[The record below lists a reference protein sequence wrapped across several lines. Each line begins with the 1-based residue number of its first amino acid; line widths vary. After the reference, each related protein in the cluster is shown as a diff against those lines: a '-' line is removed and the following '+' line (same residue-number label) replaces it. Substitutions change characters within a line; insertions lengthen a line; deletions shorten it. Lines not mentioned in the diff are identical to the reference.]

1 MRRLLLLLLMA
12 GTPAAGAAQSSQF
25 GVRGLGLPGRAQ
37 SVRAM
42 GSGGAFS
49 MFDGQSS
56 VSPASLVYLPSMTAT
71 FTVMSDYRSA
81 TNPAGTTSLRDTH
94 FPQFAIGGPI
104 PHTSFT
110 VGFSYSNYTTRDYSL
125 VFPATIILRDA
136 PVQVHDT
143 IESRGGINDLG
154 LAAAYRLS
162 SNWAVGVAGHI
173 ITGSNR
179 LDISRVFSDSN
190 YLPARQR
197 AELSFSGFGVSIGIL
212 GQLGRTLTVT
222 AMARSDGHVSIQED
236 SLAIRGEVDLPITVG
251 GALRWRPTANLQVA
265 GQILASNWS
274 TGNENIVTAGGVGA
288 NNTVQVAGG
297 LELTPNPRRPGRTPL
312 RLGFHWGK
320 LPFPLTR
327 GAEVDEYGVSAGSG
341 YTFAADRAGIDL
353 AVERVWR
360 KQDEQY
366 NEKAWLVSVGV
377 SVRP

>member
-1 MRRLLLLLLMA
+1 VRRLLLLLVFALI
-12 GTPAAGAAQSSQF
+12 PATGAAQSSQF

-42 GSGGAFS
+42 GSAGAFS
-49 MFDGQSS
+49 MFDPQSS
-56 VSPASLVYLPSMTAT
+56 VSPTSLVYLPSLTAT

-81 TNPAGTTSLRDTH
+81 TNPGGTTSLRDTH

-104 PHTSFT
+104 PRTPLT
-110 VGFSYSNYTTRDYSL
+110 VGLSYSNYTTRDYSL
-125 VFPATIILRDA
+125 VFPATVVLRDV
-136 PVQVHDT
+136 PVQVTDT
-143 IESRGGINDLG
+143 IESRGGINDLQ
-154 LAAAYRLS
+154 LATAYRLNR
-162 SNWAVGVAGHI
+162 NWAVGAAAHI

-179 LDISRVFSDSN
+179 LDIARVFSDTN

-197 AELSFSGFGVSIGIL
+197 AELSFSGFGVSIGII
-212 GQLGRTLTVT
+212 GQLGRTLTLT

-236 SLAIRGEVDLPITVG
+236 SLAIRGQVDLPITVG
-251 GALRWRPTANLQVA
+251 GGLRWRPAAKLQLA

-274 TGNENIVTAGGVGA
+274 TGNEDIVAAGGVGA
-288 NNTVQVAGG
+288 NNTIQVAGG
-297 LELTPNPRRPGRTPL
+297 FEFTPHPRRPGRTPL

-320 LPFPLTR
+320 LPFPLTS
-327 GAEVDEYGVSAGSG
+327 GAEVKEYGVSAGSG
-341 YTFAADRAGIDL
+341 YTFGADRAGIDL

-377 SVRP
+377 TVRP